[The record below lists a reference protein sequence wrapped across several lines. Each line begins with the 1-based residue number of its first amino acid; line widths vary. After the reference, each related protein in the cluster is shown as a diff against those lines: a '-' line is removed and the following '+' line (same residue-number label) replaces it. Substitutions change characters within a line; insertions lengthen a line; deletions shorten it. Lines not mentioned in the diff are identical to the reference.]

1 MKEKEFSD
9 TSIRSEF
16 AENILVKEV
25 EQLAREKCLDRESVF
40 SSLEQ
45 AFEKVARETYGMTN
59 DIRVLI
65 QRGTGNVVITRH
77 RVVVEEVEDASREIA
92 HQEVPHKQVGE
103 EEIET
108 LPMPPFNRVVVQ
120 NIKRSLTRSIQDIE
134 QEIQFNEF
142 KDRIGQLIS
151 GVVKRIEGGNL
162 ILDIGKAEGIIPR
175 NELIPR
181 EVYRVNDRV
190 KAYIYSVR
198 REARGPQI
206 FLSRKHPG
214 FLARL
219 FAQEV
224 PEVYD
229 GLIEIKAIARDPG
242 SRAKVAIVSRDD
254 RSFDAIGAC
263 VGVRGSRVNAISQE
277 LQGERIDIIHW
288 SSDLPEFL
296 VNALTPAEV
305 VKVIIQNKRRVVIV
319 VPDHQKSIAIG
330 RRGQNVRLAHDLTGL
345 EIEIATET
353 SEREQRG
360 LLREERTASFIKNLD
375 IDEMMAHFLVS
386 QGFESI
392 RELSETPLAELASL
406 EGFTEEVASELLERA
421 REAVQDEETQLTEHF
436 LQTGGDPRIVQL
448 DFPVQALDCL
458 AKANILSLQ
467 DLADLSVEELMGVL
481 GTQSDLFTEDQ
492 WGQFI
497 IGARSL

>member
-1 MKEKEFSD
+1 
-9 TSIRSEF
+9 
-16 AENILVKEV
+16 
-25 EQLAREKCLDRESVF
+25 
-40 SSLEQ
+40 
-45 AFEKVARETYGMTN
+45 MTN
-59 DIRVLI
+59 DIRVVI
-65 QRGTGNVVITRH
+65 HRGTGNVVVTRH

-103 EEIET
+103 EEVET

-263 VGVRGSRVNAISQE
+263 VGVRFIG
-277 LQGERIDIIHW
+277 
-288 SSDLPEFL
+288 
-296 VNALTPAEV
+296 
-305 VKVIIQNKRRVVIV
+305 
-319 VPDHQKSIAIG
+319 HQI
-330 RRGQNVRLAHDLTGL
+330 
-345 EIEIATET
+345 
-353 SEREQRG
+353 
-360 LLREERTASFIKNLD
+360 
-375 IDEMMAHFLVS
+375 
-386 QGFESI
+386 
-392 RELSETPLAELASL
+392 
-406 EGFTEEVASELLERA
+406 
-421 REAVQDEETQLTEHF
+421 
-436 LQTGGDPRIVQL
+436 
-448 DFPVQALDCL
+448 FP
-458 AKANILSLQ
+458 NS
-467 DLADLSVEELMGVL
+467 
-481 GTQSDLFTEDQ
+481 
-492 WGQFI
+492 W
-497 IGARSL
+497 